1 MPKYISCL
9 IVMLHSVAAFA
20 EIETNGLD
28 CIIEPHMTA
37 ELSSPVSGILQEVLV
52 ERGDRIKKGQVLA
65 RLNSGVEQAQV
76 NLARARAE
84 MVSEIKAAE
93 ARHDLKLRAAHRF
106 GELSK
111 KKLVADSEHDEAQTE
126 EVITNFQSLSAKEE
140 KHIAELEFQRAEQM
154 LKQRSIMSPLTGIV
168 VKRMKSPGE
177 YVEET
182 PLLKIAQIDPLNV
195 EIIAPASMYGK
206 ISKGMEAL
214 ILPEAPQ
221 GGKYP
226 AKVVIVD
233 SVIDAASGTFGIR
246 LELPNPDYKILSGLR
261 CSLEFPAA
269 DDLKIDVLTAP

>member
-1 MPKYISCL
+1 MLKYISYIL
-9 IVMLHSVAAFA
+9 VMLHSAAAFA

-93 ARHDLKLRAAHRF
+93 ARHDLKQRAAHRF
-106 GELSK
+106 DELSK
-111 KKLVADSEHDEAQTE
+111 KKLVADSERDEAQTE
-126 EVITNFQSLSAKEE
+126 EVITRFQSLSAKEE
-140 KHIAELEFQRAEQM
+140 KHIAELEFQRAEQI

-177 YVEET
+177 YVEEA

-214 ILPEAPQ
+214 VLPEAPQ
-221 GGKYP
+221 GGKYS

-246 LELPNPDYKILSGLR
+246 LELPNPDYKILPGLR
-261 CSLEFPAA
+261 CNLEFPSS